1 MIGGH
6 TSGPFSQPHL
16 EAYFPQVGDR
26 WLESDIVEQ
35 TDPYLLAVQD
45 TVHGFFRLAQ
55 GVPSDLLQCAS
66 RTDLSETRLPA
77 YEPDRLR
84 A

>member
-16 EAYFPQVGDR
+16 KAYFPQVGDR

-35 TDPYLLAVQD
+35 TDPYLLVVQD

-66 RTDLSETRLPA
+66 RTDLSETRLPSDK
-77 YEPDRLR
+77 PDRLR